1 MCDVNTG
8 LNKMINLEAKLSERL
23 IGNLLFMSD
32 VQTCTLFTMSGNSFL
47 KEKLL
52 SLVSYWSQL
61 TTDNKQPLCVC
72 VCFYRMKE
80 LTVFCQL
87 YSYVAV
93 NRGTVINSKV
103 K

>member
-47 KEKLL
+47 
-52 SLVSYWSQL
+52 
-61 TTDNKQPLCVC
+61 
-72 VCFYRMKE
+72 
-80 LTVFCQL
+80 
-87 YSYVAV
+87 
-93 NRGTVINSKV
+93 I
-103 K
+103 